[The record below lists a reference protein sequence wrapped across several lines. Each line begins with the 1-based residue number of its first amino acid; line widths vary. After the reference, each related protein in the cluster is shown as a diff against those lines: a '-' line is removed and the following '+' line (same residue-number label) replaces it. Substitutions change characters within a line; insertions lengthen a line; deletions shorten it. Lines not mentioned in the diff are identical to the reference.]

1 MKAFLC
7 ILFLFQSTF
16 VLAKASL
23 IIHVEQIDAFSIID
37 EVELN
42 IDGEHHLKKF
52 KSYFVEFDNLDK
64 GTYTLTFKS
73 ITGTRFQKEIEIKKH
88 KKYKLEYSLDDFFI
102 YLSDESSLS
111 ETFFKQENGHLIIY
125 NFTAIGCLDRKKES
139 IVITKQDKDVK
150 ITLLPEFNAMQSNN
164 DYASLQKTVVLENV
178 EIINAFLHFEKVA
191 SKQSTDACS
200 FTGISGGSMSS
211 TLIFLGDK
219 MVRYD
224 YCPQDFT
231 GFDELKESIKD
242 EW

>member
-1 MKAFLC
+1 
-7 ILFLFQSTF
+7 
-16 VLAKASL
+16 
-23 IIHVEQIDAFSIID
+23 
-37 EVELN
+37 
-42 IDGEHHLKKF
+42 
-52 KSYFVEFDNLDK
+52 
-64 GTYTLTFKS
+64 
-73 ITGTRFQKEIEIKKH
+73 
-88 KKYKLEYSLDDFFI
+88 
-102 YLSDESSLS
+102 
-111 ETFFKQENGHLIIY
+111 
-125 NFTAIGCLDRKKES
+125 
-139 IVITKQDKDVK
+139 
-150 ITLLPEFNAMQSNN
+150 MQSNN